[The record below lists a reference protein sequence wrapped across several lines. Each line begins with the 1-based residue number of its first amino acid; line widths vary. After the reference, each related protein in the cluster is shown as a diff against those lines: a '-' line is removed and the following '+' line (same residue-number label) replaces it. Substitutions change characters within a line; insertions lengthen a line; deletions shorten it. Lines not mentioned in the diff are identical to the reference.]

1 VLPAQAALAAFD
13 DRPVALLVG
22 GHDRGVDYA
31 PLAETLAARAAPT
44 LVVTMPDNGPRI
56 GDAVRTI
63 SDGRV
68 EVVDAADLEA
78 AVAAAVDWAAPGGV
92 VLLSPAAPSF
102 GRFGDYRERSAAFA
116 AAAARYGPLS

>member
-1 VLPAQAALAAFD
+1 
-13 DRPVALLVG
+13 
-22 GHDRGVDYA
+22 
-31 PLAETLAARAAPT
+31 LAETLAARAAPT

-56 GDAVRTI
+56 GDAVRAVTE
-63 SDGRV
+63 GRV
-68 EVVDAADLEA
+68 DVVDAADLDA
-78 AVAAAVDWAAPGGV
+78 AVAAAVAWAAAGGV

>member
-1 VLPAQAALAAFD
+1 M
-13 DRPVALLVG
+13 
-22 GHDRGVDYA
+22 
-31 PLAETLAARAAPT
+31 APT

-56 GDAVRTI
+56 GDVVRAA
-63 SDGRV
+63 SGGRV
-68 EVVDAADLEA
+68 EVVDAEDLEA
-78 AVAAAVDWAAPGGV
+78 AVAAAVTWVAAGGV